1 MDYNDDEK
9 IKQEK
14 HDRIRRNLLEK
25 IFIFFNDKEK
35 NYQQELNKYY
45 KLFLNVLELEPERL
59 EKDEEFLLILHM
71 LIIFDCPIKEGQR
84 IIDLFKAAKQEE
96 LTEIEQEIL
105 EQFLQQ
111 PLRPYLIKEGKGKQ
125 YLIKD
130 LFSGVENIF
139 TAKNSEFKA
148 GEIITGRLIK
158 VGDENQIIGAYNTV
172 PEEYTE
178 FIVESMKD
186 YYSDY
191 SQKFNSQNFEQFLHR
206 GSIFII
212 KIFKE
217 IHNLAQEDIVY
228 ELKYRIQSRKL
239 ARKRLNEHKQV
250 RLEES
255 QEGFDYLLLFSNEK
269 TRNDIIGEFI
279 IDGDS
284 NEDKQLYFRTE
295 VKKILEQGKK
305 IIEEVLSFTAVYE
318 TSYKINLVSGEI
330 IEFLDERPEQLSEKM
345 IQEFIGSPL
354 PLEYGAKTP
363 REMLK
368 NSQDKK
374 LLIEVIEEIELI
386 AKLLPDDNKEFFT
399 LDEIKEI
406 RERLNLT
413 ANKKAVLQDGVEKLL
428 ADKMTVYNLPQQLI
442 VDAILIWRDFKAK
455 INQLRG
461 RDKSWA
467 AGVEYLVSRINY
479 WGMTQKEVGEK
490 YQVSSNTV
498 SKKYRQIAD
507 ELGMEN

>member
-1 MDYNDDEK
+1 M
-9 IKQEK
+9 
-14 HDRIRRNLLEK
+14 
-25 IFIFFNDKEK
+25 
-35 NYQQELNKYY
+35 
-45 KLFLNVLELEPERL
+45 
-59 EKDEEFLLILHM
+59 
-71 LIIFDCPIKEGQR
+71 
-84 IIDLFKAAKQEE
+84 
-96 LTEIEQEIL
+96 
-105 EQFLQQ
+105 
-111 PLRPYLIKEGKGKQ
+111 
-125 YLIKD
+125 
-130 LFSGVENIF
+130 
-139 TAKNSEFKA
+139 
-148 GEIITGRLIK
+148 
-158 VGDENQIIGAYNTV
+158 
-172 PEEYTE
+172 
-178 FIVESMKD
+178 
-186 YYSDY
+186 
-191 SQKFNSQNFEQFLHR
+191 
-206 GSIFII
+206 
-212 KIFKE
+212 
-217 IHNLAQEDIVY
+217 
-228 ELKYRIQSRKL
+228 
-239 ARKRLNEHKQV
+239 
-250 RLEES
+250 
-255 QEGFDYLLLFSNEK
+255 
-269 TRNDIIGEFI
+269 
-279 IDGDS
+279 
-284 NEDKQLYFRTE
+284 
-295 VKKILEQGKK
+295 
-305 IIEEVLSFTAVYE
+305 
-318 TSYKINLVSGEI
+318 
-330 IEFLDERPEQLSEKM
+330 DERPEQLSEKM